1 MEQVENINGLVE
13 INNNQVVVSSRDI
26 AEHFEKEHKNV
37 LRNID
42 ELVAQNSAT
51 KDMFLEATREYRGQN
66 FRYFLMNR
74 DGFSLLVMGF
84 TGKKAL
90 EWKLK
95 YIEAFNAMEQHLR
108 EQKYDK
114 KEPPTEYELRELAI
128 KERDAKIREA
138 QLWEK
143 LGSGYSGTF
152 QQVCMTYAVNTLAE
166 KEIVELPI
174 VNRKTYTATEI
185 GNILGISAN
194 KVGKL
199 ANKYGLKTSKYG
211 QWYHDK
217 SRYSNKEIK
226 AFRYYD
232 NIIDTLRSKIL

>member
-95 YIEAFNAMEQHLR
+95 YIEAFNAMEQHLK

-217 SRYSNKEIK
+217 SRYSNKEIE

>member
-217 SRYSNKEIK
+217 SRYSNKEIE

>member
-26 AEHFEKEHKNV
+26 AEHFDKEHKNV

-217 SRYSNKEIK
+217 SRYSNKEIE

>member
-26 AEHFEKEHKNV
+26 AEHFEKEHRHILESIRTILAAEK
-37 LRNID
+37 
-42 ELVAQNSAT
+42 SAA
-51 KDMFLEATREYRGQN
+51 KFFLESTYENRGKQYPEY
-66 FRYFLMNR
+66 LMNR

-84 TGKKAL
+84 NGTKAMK
-90 EWKLK
+90 WKIK
-95 YIEAFNAMEQHLR
+95 YIEAFNTMEQQLR

-114 KEPPTEYELRELAI
+114 KEPPTEYELRELAV

-166 KEIVELPI
+166 KEIVELPV

-217 SRYSNKEIK
+217 SRYSNKEIE

>member
-194 KVGKL
+194 KVWKL

-217 SRYSNKEIK
+217 SRYSNKEIE

-232 NIIDTLRSKIL
+232 NGIGILRTKTL

>member
-1 MEQVENINGLVE
+1 MILNNGLVE

-95 YIEAFNAMEQHLR
+95 YIEAFNAMEQHLS

-217 SRYSNKEIK
+217 SRYSNKEIE

>member
-1 MEQVENINGLVE
+1 MEQVENINELVM

-26 AEHFEKEHKNV
+26 AEHFEKEHRHILESIRTILAAEK
-37 LRNID
+37 
-42 ELVAQNSAT
+42 SAA
-51 KDMFLEATREYRGQN
+51 KFFLETTYKNRGKQYPEY
-66 FRYFLMNR
+66 LMNR

-84 TGKKAL
+84 NGAKAMK
-90 EWKLK
+90 WKLK
-95 YIEAFNAMEQHLR
+95 YIEAFNKMEQQLK

-114 KEPPTEYELRELAI
+114 KEPPTEYELRELAV

-174 VNRKTYTATEI
+174 VNRKTYSATEI

-199 ANKYGLKTSKYG
+199 ANKYGLKTSEYG

-217 SRYSNKEIK
+217 SRYSNKEIE

-232 NIIDTLRSKIL
+232 NIIDTLRAKIL